1 MADIALPRRPEIY
14 RPALLAG
21 VTIALAVALFL
32 HGLGAQLPPA
42 QWWGALIAPGDDI
55 AKVLVHYSTLPRLVV
70 ALLSGG
76 ALGLSGVLFQQVL
89 RNPLAEPGTLG
100 VFAGAKLAL
109 ACAMLLAPGL
119 LEIGQGSLAFLGG
132 AATIFLVL
140 ALSWRGRLS
149 PLVVI
154 LSGLIVTI
162 YLGAFTNILLLFDH
176 AAVTDIFL
184 WQAGS
189 LNQNNWGAVL
199 YLAPRLLAAALISA
213 ALVRPLAVLDLDEEG
228 ARSVGV
234 SLPAVRF
241 LAIAVAVLLSAFVVS
256 AVGIIAFIGLAGPA
270 IARHAGARR
279 FKDRLVWGPVFSA
292 GLLTLTDQVLLLTPL
307 GNVMPTGT
315 LTAVLGAPLLLWLL
329 RRLRPEAGPAGS
341 LENMVATRLAHPW
354 AWIAGIFILLFATV
368 WVALALGRV
377 PEGWHWIQN
386 GEWQL
391 LMPWRAPRVASALAA
406 GYMLA
411 LAGVLL
417 QRLTGN
423 AMASP
428 ELLGIS
434 SGAALA
440 LIVMAFF
447 APDLD
452 RPVMILA
459 ASGGALLTLLAILSL
474 GRRSNFSPEHM
485 LLAGVA
491 LTTIQLAVMAITLLG
506 GDPRTVM
513 LLSWVAGS
521 TYGVSGGDAIVTC
534 ALAAVLAAVTPFC
547 ARWLAILPLGQP
559 TSQALG
565 IVVGRSRLVILLLT
579 AALTAGATLS
589 VGPLSFIGLMA
600 PHIVRL
606 LGIHKP
612 THQLFMAGA
621 LGAVIM
627 VLADWLGR
635 TIAFPWQVPAG
646 VVATFLGGTYFI
658 WLMLR
663 RRS

>member
-1 MADIALPRRPEIY
+1 MADITLGRQPAVY
-14 RPALLAG
+14 RPAVLAG
-21 VTIALAVALFL
+21 VTIALAAALFL
-32 HGLGAQLPPA
+32 NNLAAQLPPGE
-42 QWWGALIAPGDDI
+42 WWGAVATPGNDI
-55 AKVLVHYSTLPRLVV
+55 AKILVHYSVLPRLVV
-70 ALLSGG
+70 GLLSGT
-76 ALGLSGVLFQQVL
+76 ALGLSGVIFQQVL

-100 VFAGAKLAL
+100 VFAGAKLTL
-109 ACAMLLAPGL
+109 AGAMLLAPGL
-119 LEIGQGSLAFLGG
+119 LEVGQGTLAFLGG
-132 AATIFLVL
+132 TATIFLVL
-140 ALSWRGRLS
+140 ALSWRGSLS

-162 YLGAFTNILLLFDH
+162 YLGAFTNILLLFNH

-189 LNQNNWGAVL
+189 LSQNNWGTVL
-199 YLAPRLLAAALISA
+199 YLAPRLLGTALIAAAM
-213 ALVRPLAVLDLDEEG
+213 VRPLTLLDLDEEG
-228 ARSVGV
+228 ARGAGL
-234 SLPAVRF
+234 SLPSIRF
-241 LAIAVAVLLSAFVVS
+241 LALAVTVLLSAFVVS

-279 FKDRLVWGPVFSA
+279 FKDRLIWGPLVSA
-292 GLLTLTDQVLLLTPL
+292 GLLTLTDQFLLLTPL
-307 GNVMPTGT
+307 GSVVPTGT
-315 LTAVLGAPLLLWLL
+315 LTAILGAPLLLWLL
-329 RRLRPEAGPAGS
+329 RRLRPESSPAKP
-341 LENMVATRLAHPW
+341 LEGLVATRLAHPW
-354 AWIAGIFILLFATV
+354 AWIAGALLLLLATV
-368 WVALALGRV
+368 WIALTVGRV
-377 PEGWHWIQN
+377 PEGWHWSHG
-386 GEWQL
+386 GEWQQL
-391 LMPWRAPRVASALAA
+391 LPWRAPRVASALAA

-411 LAGVLL
+411 MAGVLL

-428 ELLGIS
+428 ELLGVS

-447 APDLD
+447 SPDLS
-452 RPVMILA
+452 RPAMLLA
-459 ASGGALLTLLAILSL
+459 AGGGALVTLLAILSL

-485 LLAGVA
+485 LLAGIA
-491 LTTIQLAVMAITLLG
+491 LTTIQVAVMAVTLLG

-521 TYGVSGGDAIVTC
+521 TYGVTGGDAAITC
-534 ALAAVLAAVTPFC
+534 ALAVVLAAVTPFC
-547 ARWLAILPLGQP
+547 ARWLAILPLGAA

-565 IVVGRSRLVILLLT
+565 VGLAGSRLVILLLT

-606 LGIHKP
+606 LGVHKP
-612 THQLFMAGA
+612 THQLVMAGA

-635 TIAFPWQVPAG
+635 NVSFPWQVPAG
-646 VVATFLGGTYFI
+646 VVATFIGGSYFI